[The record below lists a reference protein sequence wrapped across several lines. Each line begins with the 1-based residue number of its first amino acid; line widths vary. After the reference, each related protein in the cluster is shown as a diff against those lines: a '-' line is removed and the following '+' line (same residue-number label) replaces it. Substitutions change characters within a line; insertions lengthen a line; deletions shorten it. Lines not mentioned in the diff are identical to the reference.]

1 MLRTYS
7 QIPVR
12 AKYLLAVTDASGGNT
27 TDIISSN
34 VKAFTTAPGE
44 YAYINAISTIED
56 ISAAAGVAVYDISA
70 GDMFKDLGRQTT
82 VYDDADHKH
91 LAVYRQVQ
99 KVEGAD
105 TEGVCAAADRCATIY
120 VKVWSADGNGVV
132 VVRTG

>member
-12 AKYLLAVTDASGGNT
+12 AKYLLAVTDASGGDT
-27 TDIISSN
+27 DDIIGSN
-34 VKAFTTAPGE
+34 VKAFATNPGE
-44 YAYINAISTIED
+44 YAFIGAISTIED

-82 VYDDADHKH
+82 VYGDDHAH
-91 LAVYRQVQ
+91 LAVFRQVQ
-99 KVEGAD
+99 KVEGAN
-105 TEGVCAAADRCATIY
+105 TEGVCASTNYCANIF

-132 VVRTG
+132 VARTG